1 MRSRQ
6 SGARRVASVF
16 AALAVPVFALVFA
29 LVFAMILAAVLWA
42 PDAHARALAVLGV
55 PMPAGSREAGGVVTS
70 GRGFGQTVEFYK
82 RFLKRAGVG
91 HEAVPVYRYRGV
103 DVARF
108 LVRQGGTRWAA
119 IHVYRHGGRTMI
131 YVVPRDP
138 LTAGSTQGKEASP

>member
-1 MRSRQ
+1 MFS
-6 SGARRVASVF
+6 
-16 AALAVPVFALVFA
+16 ALAAPVFALVVA
-29 LVFAMILAAVLWA
+29 GVMGA
-42 PDAHARALAVLGV
+42 PDAHAGPLEVLGV
-55 PMPAGSREAGGVVTS
+55 AMPAGSRQAGGGVVTS

-108 LVRQGGTRWAA
+108 LVRQGGTRWMA